1 MRLTPRGLST
11 HPPPSS
17 FGALLVAALGPPE
30 ATPWPLWCESTLA
43 ALTPDALSLRVP
55 PTPRPA
61 PVPSGRKEPCLASST
76 LLCTARRAQTLMWV
90 PEVVMEVTGTPKAW
104 VGIVFLPMGAGV
116 SGREGWS
123 PATPGGRTQVCVGGL
138 RALLSQRQK
147 NGELGRANP
156 TGECE

>member
-17 FGALLVAALGPPE
+17 FRERALLVAAQGPPE

-43 ALTPDALSLRVP
+43 ALTPDALLLRAP
-55 PTPRPA
+55 PPV
-61 PVPSGRKEPCLASST
+61 PVPSGRKEPGLASSA
-76 LLCTARRAQTLMWV
+76 LLCTARRARTLTWD

-123 PATPGGRTQVCVGGL
+123 LATPGGRTQVCVGGL

-147 NGELGRANP
+147 NGEPGGANP